1 MDRVIDASGEE
12 EADGGVAWHAGADS
26 KCKFISSR
34 RSRAFLWVYQQVVKF
49 VSLVYTHSLSVV
61 VTLAVGFR
69 LGWLDGDV
77 EVEGLSLSL
86 GIDDGLMDRLGGS
99 LLVGTKLGT
108 PLTVGFKLDRVDGAV
123 EIEGPSLGIDDGLVD
138 RLVVDWHFSV
148 GGD

>member
-1 MDRVIDASGEE
+1 M
-12 EADGGVAWHAGADS
+12 
-26 KCKFISSR
+26 
-34 RSRAFLWVYQQVVKF
+34 
-49 VSLVYTHSLSVV
+49 
-61 VTLAVGFR
+61 AVGFR

-86 GIDDGLMDRLGGS
+86 GIDDGLADRLGDS

-123 EIEGPSLGIDDGLVD
+123 EIEGLSLGIDDGLVD
-138 RLVVDWHFSV
+138 ILVVDWHFSV